1 MLCVFIKQFQCLD
14 WRLTTSLSL
23 SLSHSFSLCECLIAA
38 CRPICLCL
46 SSPSVLVSTLVSFP
60 HFLRFSGENVKAAA
74 EVLRRFQ
81 VNQRNT
87 KYLEIVIF
95 FIKLTFLSASNK
107 NSAIKTFL
115 FYESLFKT
123 FELMEIF
130 YF

>member
-1 MLCVFIKQFQCLD
+1 M
-14 WRLTTSLSL
+14 
-23 SLSHSFSLCECLIAA
+23 
-38 CRPICLCL
+38 
-46 SSPSVLVSTLVSFP
+46 
-60 HFLRFSGENVKAAA
+60 KAAA